1 LARHDEAVG
10 LTFYDLDNG
19 QWNIP
24 ALRQLL
30 EEVIPQRRTIEGY
43 PVPCRSTKVRAR
55 ERREIKPLV
64 DAKLLGDV
72 GLSEADSRSALDE
85 AALIGGRH
93 IFGRSGNGKAR
104 VALARKLSGLA

>member
-30 EEVIPQRRTIEGY
+30 EEVIPQHRTIEGY
-43 PVPCRSTKVRAR
+43 EVEHEFPTIGRRTMLLNARQVCSRCGPCSLRRRGSTC
-55 ERREIKPLV
+55 
-64 DAKLLGDV
+64 GT
-72 GLSEADSRSALDE
+72 
-85 AALIGGRH
+85 H
-93 IFGRSGNGKAR
+93 ISG
-104 VALARKLSGLA
+104 